1 MARRAA
7 LLDLKGMDVPGAGHC
22 VVLGDAILMGRH
34 GVAMRI
40 LMGVEKQ
47 TKKHF
52 SRDFVWEMCSPFSSN
67 QRWSTRRDFWGFW

>member
-52 SRDFVWEMCSPFSSN
+52 SRVLDMGMCSPFSTK
-67 QRWSTRRDFWGFW
+67 QRRSARHDFWGF